1 MSNKSNIN
9 MYYEEVVASMAE
21 RAQDDID
28 NGVEE
33 YEAIATAIDD
43 GLMYYTDQAY
53 VLAFMLQGGFIRWG
67 DTVDWDIIFE
77 NLVDDVSNEIRWQ
90 KEQKEQK
97 EKENDN

>member
-1 MSNKSNIN
+1 MTKLVEFSKIRVQQDTKGAIMSVESNIN

-33 YEAIATAIDD
+33 YEAITTAIDD

-67 DTVDWDIIFE
+67 DPVDWDIIF
-77 NLVDDVSNEIRWQ
+77 
-90 KEQKEQK
+90 
-97 EKENDN
+97 